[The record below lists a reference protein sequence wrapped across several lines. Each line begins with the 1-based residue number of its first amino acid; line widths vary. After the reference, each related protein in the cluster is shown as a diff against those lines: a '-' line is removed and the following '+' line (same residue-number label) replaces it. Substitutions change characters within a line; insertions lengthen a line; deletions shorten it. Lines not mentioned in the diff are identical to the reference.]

1 MTASRLVVLGAAVVV
16 SVGAVAAVGALYL
29 DPARAAVGPLPP
41 QALSLPAGTR
51 YVMGLDVK
59 RFVASPFYAKF
70 SPAGGARRLQA
81 FSELEERTG
90 IDPERDLD
98 HVYVAGSQAGAP
110 GRGGEGIVVVVGR
123 FDRYK
128 VARAIE
134 TEKRGVTSKN
144 VQGTT
149 VYLFNENPSG
159 RGSGAA
165 AFLDDNTL
173 VMGTQPSVEQVVT
186 ARARGEA
193 PLRDNAALLGLLESV
208 KPGSTFWMVGDQ
220 TLLSNMPKAIPGP
233 GGAGTSQSIELPALK
248 SLVVTGD
255 LDPQVSLD
263 LTGEAADEAAARS
276 LADVVRGFVALASLQ
291 ANQKPELKQLASAV
305 SVTTEASRV
314 HVAARV
320 PYDVLESL
328 QPGRSGPR
336 PPVAP
341 APPTAPSAH

>member
-1 MTASRLVVLGAAVVV
+1 MTRSRLVVLGSTLVVTAGTLAAL
-16 SVGAVAAVGALYL
+16 GALYL

-59 RFVASPFYAKF
+59 RFVASPLYTKYAAAH
-70 SPAGGARRLQA
+70 SANRPQA
-81 FSELEERTG
+81 FEELEQKTG
-90 IDPERDLD
+90 LSPERDLD
-98 HVYVAGSQAGAP
+98 QVYVAGSQAGVP
-110 GRGGEGIVVVVGR
+110 GRGGDALVVVVGR
-123 FDRYK
+123 FDRAK

-134 TEKRGVTSKN
+134 TEKKGVTSKN

-149 VYLFNENPSG
+149 VYLFNEDRAG
-159 RGSGAA
+159 KDRTGAT
-165 AFLDDNTL
+165 AFLDDSTL
-173 VMGTQPSVEQVVT
+173 VMGTQASVEQTVI

-193 PLRDNAALLGLLESV
+193 PLRNNAALLALLESV
-208 KPGSTFWMVGDQ
+208 RPDSTFWMVGDQ

-233 GGAGTSQSIELPALK
+233 GGPGTSQSIELPALK

-255 LDPQVSLD
+255 LEPQVSLD
-263 LTGEAADEAAARS
+263 ITGEAADEPAAKN

-291 ANQKPELKQLASAV
+291 ANQKPELRQLVSAI

-320 PYDVLESL
+320 PYEVLDSL
-328 QPGRSGPR
+328 QPKRS
-336 PPVAP
+336 AS
-341 APPTAPSAH
+341 APPPSAQ

>member
-1 MTASRLVVLGAAVVV
+1 MVVLGSALVV
-16 SVGAVAAVGALYL
+16 SAGAVAAVGALFL

-41 QALSLPAGTR
+41 QALALPSGTR
-51 YVMGLDVK
+51 FVMGLDVK
-59 RFVASPFYAKF
+59 RFVASPFYEKY
-70 SPAGGARRLQA
+70 SSAGGASRLRA
-81 FSELEERTG
+81 FSELEEKTG
-90 IDPERDLD
+90 INPERDLD
-98 HVYVAGSQAGAP
+98 QVYAAGSQAGVS
-110 GRGGEGIVVVVGR
+110 GRSGDGIVVVVGR

-149 VYLFNENPSG
+149 VYLFNEDRSG

-165 AFLDDNTL
+165 AFLDDETL

-193 PLRDNAALLGLLESV
+193 PLRENTALRSLLESV

-220 TLLSNMPKAIPGP
+220 TLLSNMPRTIPGP
-233 GGAGTSQSIELPALK
+233 GGPGTSQSLELPALK

-255 LDPQVSLD
+255 LEPQVSLD
-263 LTGEAADEAAARS
+263 VTGEAADEAAARN
-276 LADVVRGFVALASLQ
+276 LADVVRGLVALASLQ
-291 ANQKPELKQLASAV
+291 ASQKPELKQLASAV

-320 PYDVLESL
+320 PYEVLDSL
-328 QPGRSGPR
+328 QPRRSAPA

-341 APPTAPSAH
+341 AAPKAPSAPSSPW

>member
-1 MTASRLVVLGAAVVV
+1 MTRSRLVVLGSALVVV
-16 SVGAVAAVGALYL
+16 TGALAAVGALYL

-59 RFVASPFYAKF
+59 RFVASPLYARF
-70 SPAGGARRLQA
+70 SEARAAHRPRA
-81 FSELEERTG
+81 FEELEEKTG
-90 IDPERDLD
+90 LNPERDVD
-98 HVYVAGSQAGAP
+98 QVYVAGSRAGAP
-110 GRGGEGIVVVVGR
+110 GRGGDPLVVVVGR
-123 FDRYK
+123 FDRAK
-128 VARAIE
+128 VSRAIE

-149 VYLFNENPSG
+149 VYLFNENTSG

-165 AFLDDNTL
+165 AFLDDSTL
-173 VMGTQPSVEQVVT
+173 VMGDQASVEQTVT
-186 ARARGEA
+186 ARAKGEA
-193 PLRDNAALLGLLESV
+193 PLRENAGLLALLETV

-220 TLLSNMPKAIPGP
+220 TLLSNMPRSIPGM
-233 GGAGTSQSIELPALK
+233 GGPGTSQSVELPALK
-248 SLVVTGD
+248 SLIVTGD

-263 LTGEAADEAAARS
+263 LTGEAGDEAAARN

-291 ANQKPELKQLASAV
+291 ANQKPELKQLASAI

-320 PYDVLESL
+320 SYDVIESL
-328 QPGRSGPR
+328 QPRRAATVP
-336 PPVAP
+336 PPVVRQ
-341 APPTAPSAH
+341 

>member
-1 MTASRLVVLGAAVVV
+1 MTRSRLVVLGSALVVV
-16 SVGAVAAVGALYL
+16 AGALAAVGALYL

-59 RFVASPFYAKF
+59 RFVASPLYARF
-70 SPAGGARRLQA
+70 SAAREANRPRA
-81 FSELEERTG
+81 FEELEARTG
-90 IDPERDLD
+90 LNPERDVD
-98 HVYVAGSQAGAP
+98 QVYVAGSKAGAP
-110 GRGGEGIVVVVGR
+110 GRGGDPLVVVVGR
-123 FDRYK
+123 FDRAK
-128 VARAIE
+128 VSRAIE

-149 VYLFNENPSG
+149 VYLFNEDPSG

-173 VMGTQPSVEQVVT
+173 VMGDQAAVEQTVT
-186 ARARGEA
+186 ARAKGEA
-193 PLRDNAALLGLLESV
+193 PLRENAGLLALLETV

-220 TLLSNMPKAIPGP
+220 TLLSNMPRSIPGM
-233 GGAGTSQSIELPALK
+233 GGPGTSQSVELPALK
-248 SLVVTGD
+248 SLIVTGD

-263 LTGEAADEAAARS
+263 LTGEAGDEAAARN

-291 ANQKPELKQLASAV
+291 ANQRPELKQLASAI

-320 PYDVLESL
+320 PYDVIESL
-328 QPGRSGPR
+328 QPKRS
-336 PPVAP
+336 AT
-341 APPTAPSAH
+341 APPAVTR